1 MVTQWINGSIV
12 AGSQVVRPK
21 TTALSSVA
29 CPDLTGG
36 LQEEAQVL
44 SWLKLMKM
52 QEGVA
57 EQMARELVS
66 VSLP

>member
-1 MVTQWINGSIV
+1 M
-12 AGSQVVRPK
+12 VRPK

-52 QEGVA
+52 QAGVA